1 MKAACYIELLD
12 PEGFISCFIEQL
24 MLTGTRVFLNCMYVS
39 LQIHVSENFA
49 LITEFPLHKNIL
61 SLDR

>member
-12 PEGFISCFIEQL
+12 PEGFISCIMEQL
-24 MLTGTRVFLNCMYVS
+24 MLTGTHVFLNYMYVS

-49 LITEFPLHKNIL
+49 LIT
-61 SLDR
+61 

>member
-12 PEGFISCFIEQL
+12 PEGFISCIMAQL
-24 MLTGTRVFLNCMYVS
+24 MLVGGHIFLS

-49 LITEFPLHKNIL
+49 LFT
-61 SLDR
+61 